1 MKLYSQLKDKEFQI
15 SKLNAEINNLK
26 LDQERLTHEKRSHH
40 TISVSNA
47 LQRIE
52 REKDCAA
59 TQKDALKL
67 EICALNEK
75 IRVKSSLLM
84 IFLTL
89 FNRLFNFQIM
99 NDCKLQDARKIM
111 ELEEKIVQLQC
122 ENNDLE
128 FSKVR

>member
-15 SKLNAEINNLK
+15 SKLNAEISNLK

-75 IRVKSSLLM
+75 IRVKIFLLM
-84 IFLTL
+84 SFSIL
-89 FNRLFNFQIM
+89 FSSFVQFSDYERLQT
-99 NDCKLQDARKIM
+99 A
-111 ELEEKIVQLQC
+111 
-122 ENNDLE
+122 
-128 FSKVR
+128 